1 MNVNLPTNQNKFK
14 KYERIVK
21 NYSHAERVPVI
32 INNNSN
38 NNEISVGD
46 GEETDEGIDRTS
58 ASAVSNSEEQGEQSH
73 LIVWQVQ
80 CPMPAT
86 NA

>member
-1 MNVNLPTNQNKFK
+1 MFFK
-14 KYERIVK
+14 LLKLCSRWRDVSKISC
-21 NYSHAERVPVI
+21 SHEVI
-32 INNNSN
+32 HV
-38 NNEISVGD
+38 ISTFVGD
-46 GEETDEGIDRTS
+46 GEETEEGIDRTS

-80 CPMPAT
+80 CPMPVT